1 MLAAVPA
8 GGSPA
13 GGTCPVATV
22 DIPGGGEADRTV
34 GSPGVNVSDGWDRR
48 TRWRGGTARTP
59 EAASAKVPRPRLERM
74 SGHPYGHRSDPHRE
88 ASNSTGR
95 SKCEPLAP
103 KSTPHLER
111 MVGNSGAPS
120 PLGQGEGPRRRR
132 RNWAYAVGG
141 LPGVAED
148 GMPRRN
154 RQRKH
159 GTARGSPRRSRT
171 AKASRIT
178 GSAGKSRRAC
188 ERGGWGRV
196 SDDGPGHYNPDRSE
210 GPWGRA
216 ANAARTAVFDRAE
229 VRDSERGVPAA
240 TASTKGGGKPGA
252 AKGMPGAGLTGA
264 IPGKAPSDRPAFQPY
279 WGKPAVRNERGG
291 GGNVGI
297 IRSPVRATTLPDRSD
312 VEVAGVVAGGRGGA
326 VDAEDVA

>member
-1 MLAAVPA
+1 
-8 GGSPA
+8 
-13 GGTCPVATV
+13 
-22 DIPGGGEADRTV
+22 
-34 GSPGVNVSDGWDRR
+34 
-48 TRWRGGTARTP
+48 
-59 EAASAKVPRPRLERM
+59 M

-297 IRSPVRATTLPDRSD
+297 IRSPVRATTLPDRSLAI
-312 VEVAGVVAGGRGGA
+312 VHSAHPTTSSSRNVIRPSGQPGWPSFSPNSASERSMAAHSLPRLGGLHHRYVWREA
-326 VDAEDVA
+326 A